1 MRRLL
6 AIIALFPA
14 ILFTS
19 PAFAESVEVMTREN
33 SIRKDCAFFSPVVV
47 SVRSGDSLQ
56 VLGRKGDWLRVSFR
70 GKRGCIHKSA
80 VEQKKVGLSG
90 LLGGLTTGET
100 TEDEV
105 SLAGKGFNPQV
116 EASYKKQ
123 NPELRFR
130 TVDRIEGF
138 GASDKELKG
147 FMEEGGLRLP

>member
-1 MRRLL
+1 MRRLFS
-6 AIIALFPA
+6 IIALFPA
-14 ILFTS
+14 VLLTS
-19 PAFAESVEVMTREN
+19 LAYAESVEVITKEN
-33 SIRKDCAFFSPVVV
+33 SIRKDCAFFSPVVAPV
-47 SVRSGDSLQ
+47 KSGDSLQ
-56 VLGRKGDWLRVSFR
+56 VLSRKGDWLRVSFR

-80 VEQKKVGLSG
+80 VEEKKVGLSG

-116 EASYKKQ
+116 EASYKRQ
-123 NPELRFR
+123 NPELQFR

-138 GASDKELKG
+138 GAGNEELRG

>member
-6 AIIALFPA
+6 AIIALFSA
-14 ILFTS
+14 VLLTS
-19 PAFAESVEVMTREN
+19 LAYAETVRVSTREN
-33 SIRKDCAFFSPVVV
+33 SIRKDCAFFSPVVI
-47 SVRSGDSLQ
+47 SVKSGDSLQ
-56 VLGRKGDWLRVSFR
+56 VFSRTGDWLRVSFR

-80 VEQKKVGLSG
+80 VEEKKVGLSG

-116 EASYKKQ
+116 EDSYKRQ
-123 NPELRFR
+123 NPELQFK

-138 GASDKELKG
+138 GVSNAELRG